1 MCRVRL
7 LTVGA
12 LAVAFI
18 LGATAAGVV
27 GAIAAYVPN
36 RDRVYDPPNQATRL
50 YARDGQLVASFY
62 RENREFTTIL
72 EGSQRRDRPRR
83 ER

>member
-1 MCRVRL
+1 M
-7 LTVGA
+7 
-12 LAVAFI
+12 AFI

-62 RENREFTTIL
+62 WENREFTPL
-72 EGSQRRDRPRR
+72 RDVPKVMRNAVLAIEDDRF
-83 ER
+83 